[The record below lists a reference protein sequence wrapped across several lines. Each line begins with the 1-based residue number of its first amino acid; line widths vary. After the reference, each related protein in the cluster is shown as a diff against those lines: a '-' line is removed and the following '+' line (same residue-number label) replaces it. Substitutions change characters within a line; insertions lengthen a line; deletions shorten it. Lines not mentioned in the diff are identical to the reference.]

1 MPKADAIAAALSSEL
16 ASARQSVGAA
26 SERRASIASSRG
38 SRAGSALR
46 AGREGMHVLR
56 GLEDCDVQVGWG
68 GWGNS
73 VWAALP
79 SPRRPHPLLPPQ
91 SRAARQASLADVA
104 SAWRARSAAASANR
118 SGSARRP
125 TAGWATEI
133 SAAADT
139 EEGEEG
145 EGDAEAAADVAAT
158 WAVRAPA
165 AAAPSALTLAP
176 GRLGRDAFGLDRA
189 APLPPPPP
197 ATRANPWEP
206 LLQGH
211 APEAVGAPLL
221 GAARRVTGGHIAG
234 AAALTTATRSG
245 GGAAAS
251 EADREGAFLAAL
263 LDGDDE

>member
-1 MPKADAIAAALSSEL
+1 M
-16 ASARQSVGAA
+16 GW
-26 SERRASIASSRG
+26 
-38 SRAGSALR
+38 
-46 AGREGMHVLR
+46 
-56 GLEDCDVQVGWG
+56 VGWG
-68 GWGNS
+68 N
-73 VWAALP
+73 VLWAASLIDP
-79 SPRRPHPLLPPQ
+79 TLLPVQ

-104 SAWRARSAAASANR
+104 AAWRARSAAASANR
-118 SGSARRP
+118 SGSAHRP

-133 SAAADT
+133 SAAPDA
-139 EEGEEG
+139 EEDD
-145 EGDAEAAADVAAT
+145 EGDDGGAEAAADVAAT
-158 WAVRAPA
+158 WALRAPA

-221 GAARRVTGGHIAG
+221 GAARRVTGGHCAG
-234 AAALTTATRSG
+234 ATAPTTATRSG
-245 GGAAAS
+245 GGAAVS

-263 LDGDDE
+263 LAGDDE